1 MNKFVIVVK
10 DGAVV
15 EVYAD
20 HPSNYDAEVIDFDT
34 QDSDVRAAAEERL
47 YFTYGNKPDIS
58 LINRFKTEKNALCS

>member
-20 HPSNYDAEVIDFDT
+20 HPSNYDVEVIDFDT
-34 QDSDVRAAAEERL
+34 QDSDVRVAAEERL
-47 YFTYGNKPDIS
+47 SVIQQH
-58 LINRFKTEKNALCS
+58 LCKYKI

>member
-1 MNKFVIVVK
+1 MNKIVIVVK

-20 HPSNYDAEVIDFDT
+20 HPSNYDVEVIDFDT

-47 YFTYGNKPDIS
+47 SVIQQH
-58 LINRFKTEKNALCS
+58 LCKYKI

>member
-20 HPSNYDAEVIDFDT
+20 HPSNYDVEVIDFDT
-34 QDSDVRAAAEERL
+34 QDSDVRAAAEKRL
-47 YFTYGNKPDIS
+47 SVIQQH
-58 LINRFKTEKNALCS
+58 LCKYQI

>member
-1 MNKFVIVVK
+1 MNKIVIILK

-20 HPSNYDAEVIDFDT
+20 HPSNYDVEVIDFDT

-47 YFTYGNKPDIS
+47 SVIKQH
-58 LINRFKTEKNALCS
+58 LCKYQI